1 MSRLK
6 KALCLFLSAVFL
18 FQLLPVTALAADGDA
33 SYTNESFQ
41 PVDMSDAVA
50 ADEIAVLG
58 EDTSLREE
66 FTKQYTLENGAK
78 MAVVYPSAVHY
89 EENGAWQDID
99 NRLNETTASYT
110 VTAHAGVP
118 TGAVVSEEQ
127 GGGITD
133 AAGTAS
139 ADAALDYSETLDI
152 TEPALRNAA
161 GALSVTFPTSLTDTN
176 RIAVTH
182 RGYTLYF
189 RPDGASSSSAVSS
202 APETPAG
209 ANARMT
215 AVHTESSVTYAGV
228 YGGADIR
235 YDLQSNSLKESYIL
249 QS

>member
-6 KALCLFLSAVFL
+6 KALCLFLSVVFL

-110 VTAHAGVP
+110 V
-118 TGAVVSEEQ
+118 
-127 GGGITD
+127 
-133 AAGTAS
+133 AATRACR
-139 ADAALDYSETLDI
+139 
-152 TEPALRNAA
+152 PAR
-161 GALSVTFPTSLTDTN
+161 S
-176 RIAVTH
+176 
-182 RGYTLYF
+182 
-189 RPDGASSSSAVSS
+189 
-202 APETPAG
+202 
-209 ANARMT
+209 
-215 AVHTESSVTYAGV
+215 
-228 YGGADIR
+228 
-235 YDLQSNSLKESYIL
+235 
-249 QS
+249 

>member
-1 MSRLK
+1 MKLCNFIDLRHCVIFVSRGDKPCLCLK
-6 KALCLFLSAVFL
+6 KALCLFLFGGFPVPAFAGNGIGGGWGC
-18 FQLLPVTALAADGDA
+18 LLYERKLPAGGYVGRRGGGRDR
-33 SYTNESFQ
+33 
-41 PVDMSDAVA
+41 
-50 ADEIAVLG
+50 VLG

-66 FTKQYTLENGAK
+66 FTKQYTLEKRGK

-110 VTAHAGVP
+110 VAAHVGVL

-139 ADAALDYSETLDI
+139 VDAALEYSETLDI

-189 RPDGASSSSAVSS
+189 RPTARRRR
-202 APETPAG
+202 PRCRPHRKRPR
-209 ANARMT
+209 ARML
-215 AVHTESSVTYAGV
+215 A
-228 YGGADIR
+228 
-235 YDLQSNSLKESYIL
+235 
-249 QS
+249 

>member
-6 KALCLFLSAVFL
+6 KALCLFLSVVFL

-110 VTAHAGVP
+110 VAAHAGVP

-133 AAGTAS
+133 AAGTAPRTQRWTTAKRWIS
-139 ADAALDYSETLDI
+139 
-152 TEPALRNAA
+152 P
-161 GALSVTFPTSLTDTN
+161 N
-176 RIAVTH
+176 RRCA
-182 RGYTLYF
+182 
-189 RPDGASSSSAVSS
+189 
-202 APETPAG
+202 TP
-209 ANARMT
+209 R
-215 AVHTESSVTYAGV
+215 ERSP
-228 YGGADIR
+228 
-235 YDLQSNSLKESYIL
+235 
-249 QS
+249 